1 MIIKL
6 IGNRWVTS
14 ALQSGRFFAPKF
26 NEDKTLMKHTLIL
39 IAFLFGMTA
48 FAQKGTITGTISDK
62 DMANAPLP
70 FANVV
75 IKGTTTGTTTD
86 ENGKFTFSIE
96 AGTYTVEFSFVGYE
110 SQEQQVTVVAGETVT
125 VDKTLGT
132 GSYTLKDVELQA
144 TGSRERETALL
155 VEQKKAVEIKQSIGA
170 QEMSRKGVS
179 DVEEGLTKI
188 TGITKVGS
196 RGLFVRGLEDRYNNL
211 LINKLAVPSNNPFR
225 KIIPLDLFPTD
236 IVSAIDVYKTFNA
249 DLYGDFAGGTFN
261 IGTSKGGKS
270 VTKISIGAGFT
281 TNNNL
286 SDFKISKDADGSK
299 GFFGMTGKDRE
310 MPGIFGSVPHNP
322 TLSGQQS
329 LQAFKTGFD
338 VTDKQSPL
346 NTGIGLL
353 HSEKFNLKNDGKFTY
368 LLSLNF
374 DNSYKVRRGAD
385 RTVSNT
391 GEAGSIEFFN
401 DFESTEYHYD
411 TNTSAL
417 ISGNYKA
424 GRFDL
429 TANIFYLRNTTS
441 TIQDQFGVSENN
453 EQNPNYLVRTNQLD
467 QSDYL
472 TGQLLGKIFLNKDES
487 QSINA
492 GISVSKTSYQQPD
505 RKFFEGTQN
514 GDNITV
520 SYGGNN
526 FLRQYLDIEGMGYVS
541 GLAEYS
547 LKFGKKEDRKN
558 QFSVGYN
565 GNFSATESSYR
576 FVSTTT
582 GPTNTLL
589 LNSLDAQITADLLA
603 NNFNFRESSNAQYKV
618 KLAENNN
625 AGYATILL
633 HPGAKWEVFAG
644 IRAEQAVRE
653 TKYRLNGTFTQP
665 FLKETFEKL
674 YILPSVN
681 VKYELTD
688 KTNLRFAASQ
698 TYTKPV
704 QIEALPITY
713 INADGTVLNGNPY
726 LVNSDNFNVDLKYEF
741 FPSNKEMLAVGVF
754 GKKIND
760 AIERAFQASAGG
772 FQTTFLNTGDA
783 TLFGA
788 ELEFILDFGR
798 ISKSLSDFSFGFNTS
813 LMKTNVKVN
822 EFQKNFTGQLVP
834 SIETHRDRELQG
846 ASKWLINSDLKY
858 QFKFSETWTNTATLV
873 YSVFGKRIYSVGSL
887 PFDHIYE
894 LPVSKLDFVW
904 SSKLSDHFDVK
915 LSADNILNPTVKMEL
930 GEDSNATYGEATR
943 VLQDYKRGVGFSAGL
958 TYTF

>member
-1 MIIKL
+1 
-6 IGNRWVTS
+6 
-14 ALQSGRFFAPKF
+14 
-26 NEDKTLMKHTLIL
+26 
-39 IAFLFGMTA
+39 MTA
-48 FAQKGTITGTISDK
+48 LAQKGTITGTITDK

-70 FANVV
+70 FANIV

-86 ENGKFTFSIE
+86 ENGKYTFSIE
-96 AGTYTVEFSFVGYE
+96 PGTYTIEFSFVGYE
-110 SQEQQVTVVAGETVT
+110 PQEQQVTVAAGETVT

-132 GSYTLKDVELQA
+132 GSYTLKDVEIQA

-211 LINKLAVPSNNPFR
+211 LINDLAVPSNNPFR
-225 KIIPLDLFPTD
+225 KIVPLDLFPTD
-236 IVSAIDVYKTFNA
+236 IVSAIDVFKTFNA

-261 IGTSKGGKS
+261 IATSRGGKS
-270 VTKISIGAGFT
+270 VTKLSVSAGFT

-286 SDFKISKDADGSK
+286 SDFKMDADAKGAK
-299 GFFGMTGKDRE
+299 GFFGLNGKDRM
-310 MPGIFGSVPHNP
+310 MPGIFGSIPSNP

-329 LQAFKTGFD
+329 LAAFKTGFD
-338 VTDKQSPL
+338 VEDKQSPL

-385 RTVSNT
+385 RTVSNSAAN
-391 GEAGSIEFFN
+391 GAIEFVN
-401 DFESTEYHYD
+401 DFENTEYHYD

-417 ISGNYKA
+417 ISGNYKV
-424 GRFDL
+424 GRIDL

-453 EQNPNYLVRTNQLD
+453 EQNPNYLVRTNQVD

-472 TGQLLGKIFLNKDES
+472 TGQLLGKLALNENET
-487 QSINA
+487 QTLTA
-492 GISVSKTSYQQPD
+492 GVSASKTSYQQPD
-505 RKFFEGTQN
+505 RKFYEGTKN
-514 GDNITV
+514 GDDITV

-541 GLAEYS
+541 GLAEYA

-558 QFSVGYN
+558 QFTVGYN
-565 GNFSATESSYR
+565 GNFSAAESSYR
-576 FVSTTT
+576 FISTTT
-582 GPTNTLL
+582 GPTNTVS
-589 LNSLDAQITADLLA
+589 LNAIDQQINADLSA
-603 NNFNFRESSNAQYKV
+603 NNFFFRESSNAQYKV
-618 KLAENNN
+618 KLAEMNN

-633 HPGAKWEVFAG
+633 HPGTKWEVFAG
-644 IRAEQAVRE
+644 LRAEQVSRE
-653 TKYRLNGTFTQP
+653 TKYRTSGTFTQP
-665 FLKETFEKL
+665 YLKETFDKL
-674 YILPSVN
+674 YVLPSVN
-681 VKYELTD
+681 VKYELGE
-688 KTNLRFAASQ
+688 KTNLRFAAGQ

-713 INADGTVLNGNPY
+713 INADGTVLNGNPF
-726 LVNSDNFNVDLKYEF
+726 LENSDNFNIDLKYEF
-741 FPSNKEMLAVGVF
+741 FPTNKEMLAVGVF
-754 GKKIND
+754 GKRINN
-760 AIERAFQASAGG
+760 AIERSFQASAGG
-772 FQTTFLNTGDA
+772 FQTTFLNTGNA
-783 TLFGA
+783 TLYGA

-798 ISKSLSDFSFGFNTS
+798 INKTLEDFSFGFNTS
-813 LMKTNVKVN
+813 LMHTNVKVN
-822 EFQKNFTGQLVP
+822 SLIRNFTGSYVP
-834 SIETHRDRELQG
+834 STETHPDRELQG
-846 ASKWLINSDLKY
+846 ASKWLINADLKY

-873 YSVFGKRIYSVGSL
+873 YSVFGKRIYSVGNF

-904 SSKLSDHFDVK
+904 SSKLSDHFDLK
-915 LSADNILNPTVKMEL
+915 FSADNILNPIVKMEL
-930 GEDSNATYGEATR
+930 GEDSNADYSESTR

>member
-1 MIIKL
+1 MKIK
-6 IGNRWVTS
+6 I
-14 ALQSGRFFAPKF
+14 
-26 NEDKTLMKHTLIL
+26 LIL
-39 IAFLFGMTA
+39 TLFLSVA
-48 FAQKGTITGTISDK
+48 AWAQKGTITGTISDK
-62 DMANAPLP
+62 DMAGAPLP

-75 IKGTTTGTTTD
+75 IKGTTNGTTSD
-86 ENGKFTFSIE
+86 ENGKYTFKVDP
-96 AGTYTVEFSFVGYE
+96 GTYTIEFSFVGYE
-110 SQEQQVTVVAGETVT
+110 PQEQQVTVTAGETVT

-132 GSYTLKDVELQA
+132 GSYTLKDVEIQA
-144 TGSRERETALL
+144 AGNRERETALL

-188 TGITKVGS
+188 SGITKVGS

-211 LINKLAVPSNNPFR
+211 LVNGLAVPSNNPFR

-236 IVSAIDVYKTFNA
+236 IVSAVDVYKTFNA
-249 DLYGDFAGGTFN
+249 NIYGDFAGGTFN

-270 VTKISIGAGFT
+270 VTKISVGAGFT

-286 SDFKISKDADGSK
+286 SDFKIAKDADGSK
-299 GFFGMTGKDRE
+299 GFFGLTGKDR
-310 MPGIFGSVPHNP
+310 MLPGIFGGRPTNP
-322 TLSGQQS
+322 ELTGQQS
-329 LQAFKTGFD
+329 LNAFQSGFD
-338 VTDKQSPL
+338 VTDKRSPL
-346 NTGIGLL
+346 NTSIGLL
-353 HSEKFNLKNDGKFTY
+353 HSEKFNLKGDGKFSY

-391 GEAGSIEFFN
+391 GANGSIEFFN
-401 DFESTEYHYD
+401 DFESSEYLYD

-417 ISGNYKA
+417 ISGNYKV
-424 GRFDL
+424 GRWDL
-429 TANIFYLRNTTS
+429 TANVFYLRNTTNA
-441 TIQDQFGVSENN
+441 IQDQFGVSENN

-472 TGQLLGKIFLNKDES
+472 TGQLLGEIALNEDES
-487 QSINA
+487 QLFKA
-492 GISVSKTSYQQPD
+492 GVSASKTSYQQPD
-505 RKFFEGTQN
+505 RKFFEGTKS
-514 GDNITV
+514 GEDITV

-526 FLRQYLDIEGMGYVS
+526 FLRQYLDIEGVGYMS
-541 GLAEYS
+541 GMAEYS
-547 LKFGKKEDRKN
+547 VKFGKKADRKN

-565 GNFSATESSYR
+565 GNFSLAQSSYR

-582 GPTNTLL
+582 GPTNTLPI
-589 LNSLDAQITADLLA
+589 NELDAQIATDLLA
-603 NNFNFRESSNAQYKV
+603 NNFRFRETSNGQYKV

-625 AGYATILL
+625 AGYATLTL
-633 HPGAKWEVFAG
+633 HPGTKWEVFAG
-644 IRAEQAVRE
+644 VRAEQVARE
-653 TKYRLNGTFTQP
+653 TKFRFNGGFNDP
-665 FLKETFEKL
+665 FIKRTFEKL
-674 YILPSVN
+674 YVLPSLN
-681 VKYELTD
+681 VKYELNE
-688 KTNLRFAASQ
+688 KTNLRFGAGV

-726 LVNSDNFNVDLKYEF
+726 LENSDNYNIDLKYEF
-741 FPSNKEMLAVGVF
+741 FPTNKEMLAVGVF
-754 GKKIND
+754 GKKINN
-760 AIERAFQASAGG
+760 AIERSFTASAGG

-783 TLFGA
+783 TLYGA

-798 ISKSLSDFSFGFNTS
+798 ISKMLSDFSFGFNTS
-813 LMKTNVKVN
+813 LMHTEVKVN
-822 EFQKNFTGQLVP
+822 PYSVNFTGLLLP
-834 SIETHRDRELQG
+834 STETHGDRELQG
-846 ASKWLINSDLKY
+846 ASKWLVNADLKY

-873 YSVFGKRIYSVGSL
+873 YSVFGKRIYSVGNF

-915 LSADNILNPTVKMEL
+915 FAADNILNPLVRMEL
-930 GEDSNATYGEATR
+930 GEDSDANYIEDSR

>member
-1 MIIKL
+1 M
-6 IGNRWVTS
+6 
-14 ALQSGRFFAPKF
+14 KF
-26 NEDKTLMKHTLIL
+26 KILIL
-39 IAFLFGMTA
+39 GLFLSIAAL
-48 FAQKGTITGTISDK
+48 AQKGTITGVISDK
-62 DMANAPLP
+62 DIGNSPLP
-70 FANVV
+70 FANVA

-86 ENGKFTFSIE
+86 ENGKYTFTIE
-96 AGTYTVEFSFVGYE
+96 PGTYTIEFTFVGYE
-110 SQEQQVTVVAGETVT
+110 PAEQQVTVVAGGTVT

-132 GSYTLKDVELQA
+132 GSYTLKDVEIQA
-144 TGSRERETALL
+144 TGSRERESALL

-211 LINKLAVPSNNPFR
+211 LINDLSVPSNNPFS

-236 IVSAIDVYKTFNA
+236 IVGAIDVYKTFNA

-261 IGTSKGGKS
+261 IATSRGGKS

-286 SDFKISKDADGSK
+286 SDFKISKDADGPK
-299 GFFGMTGKDRE
+299 GFFGMTAKDRE
-310 MPGIFGSVPHNP
+310 MPAIFGSVPHAL
-322 TLSGQQS
+322 TLTGQQS
-329 LQAFKTGFD
+329 INAFNSGFD
-338 VTDKQSPL
+338 VADKQSPL

-353 HSEKFNLKNDGKFTY
+353 HSEKFHTDNGGKFTY

-374 DNSYKVRRGAD
+374 DNSYKVHKGPD
-385 RTVSNT
+385 RTVFGGT
-391 GEAGSIEFFN
+391 GGTIQYNN
-401 DFESTEYHYD
+401 DFQTTEYHYQ
-411 TNTSAL
+411 TNTSSL
-417 ISGNYKA
+417 ISVNYKA
-424 GRFDL
+424 GIVDL
-429 TANIFYLRNTTS
+429 TANIFYLRS
-441 TIQDQFGVSENN
+441 TDNLIQDQSGISENN
-453 EQNPNYLVRTNQLD
+453 EQNPNYLVRTTQLD

-472 TGQLLGKIFLNKDES
+472 TAQLLGKIFLKKDES
-487 QSINA
+487 QSINLGVSA
-492 GISVSKTSYQQPD
+492 SKTSYQQPD

-514 GDNITV
+514 GDDITV

-541 GLAEYS
+541 GLAEYA
-547 LKFGKKEDRKN
+547 LKFGENEERKN
-558 QFSVGYN
+558 QFTVGYN

-576 FVSTTT
+576 FVSTST
-582 GPTNTLL
+582 GPTHTLPT
-589 LNSLDAQITADLLA
+589 NAVDAQITADLIA
-603 NNFNFRESSNAQYKV
+603 DNFSFRESSNAQYKV

-633 HPGAKWEVFAG
+633 HPGTKWEIFAG
-644 IRAEQAVRE
+644 VRAEQVMRE

-665 FLKETFEKL
+665 FEKETFEKL
-674 YILPSVN
+674 YVLPSVN
-681 VKYELTD
+681 IKYELND
-688 KTNLRFAASQ
+688 KTNLRFAAGQ

-704 QIEALPITY
+704 QIESLPITY
-713 INADGTVLNGNPY
+713 INGDGTVLNGNPY

-741 FPSNKEMLAVGVF
+741 FPTNKEMLAVGVF
-754 GKKIND
+754 GKKINN
-760 AIERAFQASAGG
+760 AIERRFSASAGG

-788 ELEFILDFGR
+788 ELEFLLDFGR
-798 ISKSLSDFSFGFNTS
+798 ISKNLSDFSFGFNTS
-813 LMKTNVKVN
+813 LMQTNVKVDATN
-822 EFQKNFTGQLVP
+822 INFTGIRMP
-834 SIETHRDRELQG
+834 STETHRDRELQG
-846 ASKWLINSDLKY
+846 ASKWLINADLKY

-873 YSVFGKRIYSVGSL
+873 YSVFGKRIYSVGNQ

-904 SSKLSDHFDVK
+904 SSKLSDHFDLK
-915 LSADNILNPTVKMEL
+915 LAADNILNPVVKMEL
-930 GEDSNATYGEATR
+930 GEDNNATFTESTR